1 MERLRDSDYKVEL
14 TLRKTAWGKRS
25 GWVLLSFGPISSASD
40 SEYVTF
46 VVFLAARFKS

>member
-1 MERLRDSDYKVEL
+1 MGRGCVTLTKVEL
-14 TLRKTAWGKRS
+14 NLRKKRS
-25 GWVLLSFGPISSASD
+25 GWVLLSFGPFSSASD